1 MALLIDPV
9 NHQMPAGLRKI
20 SRNRVLLSLIGMV
33 FLLLILIARLAYLQ
47 IIAYSNYA
55 TLSTNNRVEIVPIPP
70 VRGQILDRNGNLLA
84 GNKTV
89 YTLGIV
95 PAHVADLDKLLDDIK
110 KIIPVSESELKAFRK
125 SVKRS
130 SRFELQTLK
139 DYLTDEQIG
148 HLAVDR
154 YRLPGAY
161 ISAELHR
168 NYYSGEY
175 AAHVIGRVSRIDEQ
189 DLKRINPVRYRG
201 IQYIGKY
208 GAELSSEESLVGWPG
223 YERVE
228 TNAHGQKLRTLSQVL
243 PTSGRDIYLTIDLGL
258 QKVAYDAIGDNKGAL
273 VALEPATGRI
283 LAMVSKPSF
292 DANDFGIS
300 APPERLVQLLKG
312 EQSPLLNR
320 GIQGLY
326 SPGSAIK
333 PFLAI
338 AANETQFSSAQVH
351 CPGWYQLPGVKKKY
365 RCWKKE
371 GHGKVDLRKAIAESC
386 DVYFYALARKLGI
399 DEMYFQLSK
408 FGFGHRTGVELENEV
423 NGLLPSQEWKRKT
436 LKEGWYK
443 GETLITGIGQ
453 GAFSVTMLQLA
464 HAVSIIANRGEKF
477 TPQIILKSVDINTG
491 VEDYRK
497 PDLRGT
503 IDVTTQN
510 FEKII
515 DYMIDVVHGN
525 KGTAKGISEGLQYKI
540 AGKTGTVQVIQR
552 ASDVEWDA
560 EAVPKKFHPHGIF
573 MAFAPAEKPEIVIAV
588 IIENGESGSS
598 VAPIARTVMDYY
610 LLNAKTKPQGDKIA
624 FESIQ

>member
-1 MALLIDPV
+1 MALLIDPT
-9 NHQMPAGLRKI
+9 NHQMPADLRKI

-47 IIAYSNYA
+47 IIEYSNYA

-70 VRGQILDRNGNLLA
+70 VRGQILDRFGNLLA

-95 PAHVADLDKLLDDIK
+95 PAHAADLDKLLDDIK
-110 KIIPVSESELKAFRK
+110 NIIPVSESELKDFRK

-208 GAELSSEESLVGWPG
+208 GAEQSSEESLVGWPG

-326 SPGSAIK
+326 SPGSTIK

-338 AANETQFSSAQVH
+338 AALDTQTDSTKVY
-351 CPGWYQLPGVKKKY
+351 CPGWYQLPGVKKRY
-365 RCWKKE
+365 RCWKKD
-371 GHGKVDLRKAIAESC
+371 GHGTVDLRKAIAESC
-386 DVYFYALARKLGI
+386 DVFFYALARKLGI

-408 FGFGHRTGVELENEV
+408 FGFGHRTGIELRNEV
-423 NGLLPSQEWKRKT
+423 NGLLPSQEWKRET
-436 LKEGWYK
+436 LKEGWYE
-443 GETLITGIGQ
+443 GETLIAGIGQ
-453 GAFSVTMLQLA
+453 GAFSITMLQLA
-464 HAVSIIANRGEKF
+464 HALSIIANRGDKI

-491 VEDYRK
+491 VEDHRK

-503 IDVTTQN
+503 IDVTPQH
-510 FEKII
+510 FEKAI
-515 DYMIDVVHGN
+515 DYMIDVVHGK
-525 KGTAKGISEGLQYKI
+525 KGTAKRISEGLQYKI

-573 MAFAPAEKPEIVIAV
+573 MAFAPAEKPEIVVAV

-610 LLNAKTKPQGDKIA
+610 LLNPKTNSQGDKVA
-624 FESIQ
+624 FKSIQ

>member
-1 MALLIDPV
+1 MALLSDPI

-55 TLSTNNRVEIVPIPP
+55 ALSINNRVEIVPIPP
-70 VRGQILDRNGNLLA
+70 VRGQIMDRFGNLLA

-95 PAHVADLDKLLDDIK
+95 PARAADLDKLIDDIRN
-110 KIIPVSESELKAFRK
+110 IVPVSESELKDFKK

-154 YRLPGAY
+154 YRLPGTY

-175 AAHVIGRVSRIDEQ
+175 AAHVIGRVSRIDER

-208 GAELSSEESLVGWPG
+208 GAELSSEETLVGWPG

-228 TNAHGQKLRTLSQVL
+228 TNAHGQKVRTLSQVL

-326 SPGSAIK
+326 SPGSTIK

-338 AANETQFSSAQVH
+338 AAYETQFSSTQVH
-351 CPGWYQLPGVKKKY
+351 CPGWYQLPGVKRKY
-365 RCWKKE
+365 RCWKKD
-371 GHGKVDLRKAIAESC
+371 GHGNVDLRKAVAESC
-386 DVYFYALARKLGI
+386 DVFFYALARKLGI

-408 FGFGHRTGVELENEV
+408 FGFGHRTGIELRNEV

-436 LKEGWYK
+436 LKEGWYE
-443 GETLITGIGQ
+443 GETLIAGIGQ

-464 HAVSIIANRGEKF
+464 HALSIIANRGDKF

-503 IDVTTQN
+503 IDVTPQH
-510 FEKII
+510 FEKVI
-515 DYMIDVVHGN
+515 DYMIDVVHSS

-552 ASDVEWDA
+552 ARDVEWDA

-573 MAFAPAEKPEIVIAV
+573 TAFAPAEKPEIVIAV

-610 LLNAKTKPQGDKIA
+610 LLNPKTKPQGDKIA
-624 FESIQ
+624 FEPIQ

>member
-9 NHQMPAGLRKI
+9 NHQMSAGLRKI

-55 TLSTNNRVEIVPIPP
+55 TLSNNNRVEIVPIPP

-110 KIIPVSESELKAFRK
+110 NIIPVSESELKAFRK

-552 ASDVEWDA
+552 ASDVEWDS

-573 MAFAPAEKPEIVIAV
+573 TAFAPAEKPEIVIAV

-610 LLNAKTKPQGDKIA
+610 LLNPKSKPQGDKIA
-624 FESIQ
+624 FKSIQ